1 MPGML
6 VTARLD
12 SRARVGL
19 VFLLTTIS
27 CGSSLTNSDATAPD
41 DAIDATADADT
52 PNVGATCD
60 ILTDAGP
67 SQGVYNAEALEC
79 TSRVCVKPIV
89 QPGATD
95 SFGTTAFCTTPCNQD
110 SDCDGQTRDPTN
122 PRDSRCATSFACG
135 ILFVKGR
142 ICCQKLC
149 ICRDFLGPSGPAT
162 PVACQGDAAASC
174 FQ

>member
-1 MPGML
+1 MV

-12 SRARVGL
+12 PRARVGL
-19 VFLLTTIS
+19 VFLLTAIS
-27 CGSSLTNSDATAPD
+27 CGSSFTNSDATAPD
-41 DAIDATADADT
+41 DAIDADADADADT

-79 TSRVCVKPIV
+79 ASRVCVKPIV
-89 QPGATD
+89 QPGATG

-142 ICCQKLC
+142 LCCQKLC
-149 ICRDFLGPSGPAT
+149 ICWDFLGPSGPAT

-174 FQ
+174 VQ